1 MYAVI
6 RTGGKQYR
14 VAPNDVI
21 EVERL
26 PADAGAAVELGE
38 VLALNN
44 EQSMVVGTPLV
55 EGARVAATV
64 LEHSKGEKVII
75 FKKRRRKNYRRR
87 TGHRQGY
94 TMLRIDEILPAGSAR
109 RAGGSD

>member
-14 VAPNDVI
+14 VAPRDVI

-26 PADAGAAVELGE
+26 PAEAGAAVELSE
-38 VLALNN
+38 VLALND
-44 EQSMVVGTPLV
+44 EKSTVIGTPLV
-55 EGARVAATV
+55 NGARVAATV
-64 LEHSKGEKVII
+64 LEHTKGDKVII

-94 TMLRIDEILPAGSAR
+94 TMLRIDEILPAGQSR
-109 RAGGSD
+109 RGGVAE

>member
-14 VAPNDVI
+14 VAPKDVI

-26 PADAGAAVELGE
+26 PAEAGAAVELNE
-38 VLALNN
+38 VLALNDEKN
-44 EQSMVVGTPLV
+44 TVIGTPLV
-55 EGARVAATV
+55 NGARVAATV
-64 LEHSKGEKVII
+64 LEHTKGEKVII

-94 TMLRIDEILPAGSAR
+94 TMLRIDEILPAGQSR
-109 RAGGSD
+109 RGGAAE

>member
-14 VAPNDVI
+14 VEPNDVI

-26 PADAGAAVELGE
+26 PVEAGATLEIAE
-38 VLALNN
+38 VLALGGGDATRI
-44 EQSMVVGTPLV
+44 GTPLV
-55 EGARVAATV
+55 DGARVAATV
-64 LEHSKGEKVII
+64 VEHRRGEKVII

-87 TGHRQGY
+87 TGHRQNL
-94 TMLRIDEILPAGSAR
+94 TLLRIDGISGP
-109 RAGGSD
+109 